1 MNYPLL
7 SEYCS
12 AVKQAADNFDQL
24 QHLRPV
30 LDAQGSLIMSSGNFA
45 VVFKMHDDQAGKDVA
60 VKCFL
65 KEQEGRAESYRLIS
79 QELSFTSSNFLTPI
93 RYLEKELFVASNSTD
108 EEEFPVVLM
117 DWIEGETLDRYVVSH
132 LNDTHALQ
140 MLSFQF
146 SRLAS
151 WLMSQPFAH
160 GDLKPDNILV
170 RTDGSL
176 ALVDYDGMF
185 VPAMEGQQAR
195 ELGSPD
201 FRHPLRTAGLFNDH
215 IDDFALTVILL
226 SLKVLS
232 IRPSLWNDYA
242 AADRL
247 LFSAADY
254 RDLGSCALLKV
265 LPELFTDAE
274 LTRIYGLFLLAHAN
288 GELSAVSFRLMNLV
302 FPEKCQKEE
311 PSPLKRQVE
320 APLEISTKVTDQDRA
335 EGVLDEW
342 GVLYSKDGLRLLKGN
357 KSLTVYTVREGTR
370 VICDEAFYYCTSLK
384 TLNLP
389 AGLTSIGDAAFRLCT
404 SLAALTLPV
413 GLTSIGISAFSWCS
427 SLETLNLPD
436 GLTSIGNNAFS
447 ECRSLETL
455 NLPAG
460 LTSIGANP
468 FRGCDKLKLSNH
480 SSHFKI
486 QDDLLLSSDGSQLI
500 SYMGKGSSVTIPD
513 CVRSIGD
520 SAFSECNSLAALNLP
535 DGLTSIGNN
544 AFSECKSLETLNLP
558 DGLTSIGNRAFSKC
572 KSLETLN
579 LPDGLTSIGN
589 NAFSECKSL
598 ETLNLPDGVKSIGA
612 NPFRGCDE
620 LKLSNHSSHFKIQNN
635 LLLSSDGSQL
645 ISYMGKGSYVTIPDC
660 VRSIGDSAF
669 SECKS
674 LAALNLPAGLTSI
687 GNSAFSW
694 CNSLETLNLPD
705 GVKSIGDYAFFGCE
719 SLETLNL
726 PAGLSSIGDYAFFGC
741 RSLETLN
748 LPDGVKSIGDSAFS
762 FCYSLAAL
770 YIPQGTKSHFKQLLP
785 SHYHSKLR
793 TQ

>member
-288 GELSAVSFRLMNLV
+288 GELSAVSFRLMNLA
-302 FPEKCQKEE
+302 FPEKCQKEK
-311 PSPLKRQVE
+311 PSPLKKQVE
-320 APLEISTKVTDQDRA
+320 APLEISTKVTDQDRD

-572 KSLETLN
+572 KSLETMNLPDRVKSIGISAFSYCKSLKTLN
-579 LPDGLTSIGN
+579 LPAGVTSIGYS
-589 NAFSECKSL
+589 AFLACASL
-598 ETLNLPDGVKSIGA
+598 ETLNLPDGVKSIG
-612 NPFRGCDE
+612 
-620 LKLSNHSSHFKIQNN
+620 
-635 LLLSSDGSQL
+635 
-645 ISYMGKGSYVTIPDC
+645 
-660 VRSIGDSAF
+660 
-669 SECKS
+669 
-674 LAALNLPAGLTSI
+674 
-687 GNSAFSW
+687 NSAFSR
-694 CNSLETLNLPD
+694 CNSLETL
-705 GVKSIGDYAFFGCE
+705 
-719 SLETLNL
+719 
-726 PAGLSSIGDYAFFGC
+726 
-741 RSLETLN
+741 
-748 LPDGVKSIGDSAFS
+748 
-762 FCYSLAAL
+762 
-770 YIPQGTKSHFKQLLP
+770 YIPQGTESHFKQLLP
-785 SHYHSKLR
+785 SDYHSILR

>member
-79 QELSFTSSNFLTPI
+79 QELSFTSSNFLTSI

-357 KSLTVYTVREGTR
+357 ESLTVYTVREGTR

-520 SAFSECNSLAALNLP
+520 SAFSEC
-535 DGLTSIGNN
+535 
-544 AFSECKSLETLNLP
+544 
-558 DGLTSIGNRAFSKC
+558 
-572 KSLETLN
+572 
-579 LPDGLTSIGN
+579 
-589 NAFSECKSL
+589 
-598 ETLNLPDGVKSIGA
+598 
-612 NPFRGCDE
+612 
-620 LKLSNHSSHFKIQNN
+620 
-635 LLLSSDGSQL
+635 
-645 ISYMGKGSYVTIPDC
+645 
-660 VRSIGDSAF
+660 
-669 SECKS
+669 KS

>member
-288 GELSAVSFRLMNLV
+288 GELSAVSFRLMNLA

-311 PSPLKRQVE
+311 PSPLKKQVE

-342 GVLYSKDGLRLLKGN
+342 GVLYSKDGLRLLEGN

-370 VICDEAFYYCTSLK
+370 IICDEAFYYCK
-384 TLNLP
+384 
-389 AGLTSIGDAAFRLCT
+389 
-404 SLAALTLPV
+404 
-413 GLTSIGISAFSWCS
+413 
-427 SLETLNLPD
+427 SLETLNLPV
-436 GLTSIGNNAFS
+436 
-447 ECRSLETL
+447 
-455 NLPAG
+455 G

-468 FRGCDKLKLSNH
+468 FS
-480 SSHFKI
+480 
-486 QDDLLLSSDGSQLI
+486 
-500 SYMGKGSSVTIPD
+500 
-513 CVRSIGD
+513 
-520 SAFSECNSLAALNLP
+520 
-535 DGLTSIGNN
+535 
-544 AFSECKSLETLNLP
+544 
-558 DGLTSIGNRAFSKC
+558 
-572 KSLETLN
+572 
-579 LPDGLTSIGN
+579 
-589 NAFSECKSL
+589 
-598 ETLNLPDGVKSIGA
+598 
-612 NPFRGCDE
+612 GCDE

-645 ISYMGKGSYVTIPDC
+645 ISYMGKGSSVTIPDC
-660 VRSIGDSAF
+660 VISIGDSAF
-669 SECKS
+669 WGCKS
-674 LAALNLPAGLTSI
+674 LETLNLPARLTSI
-687 GNSAFSW
+687 ENRAFGF
-694 CNSLETLNLPD
+694 CTSLKTLNLPD
-705 GVKSIGDYAFFGCE
+705 GVKSIGDYAFFRCE
-719 SLETLNL
+719 SLKTPNLPAGLTSIGGSAFSLCTSLKILNL
-726 PAGLSSIGDYAFFGC
+726 PAGLTSIGCSAFRFC
-741 RSLETLN
+741 TSLET
-748 LPDGVKSIGDSAFS
+748 
-762 FCYSLAAL
+762 L
-770 YIPQGTKSHFKQLLP
+770 YIPQGTESHFKQLLP
-785 SHYHSKLR
+785 SDYHSMLR

>member
-288 GELSAVSFRLMNLV
+288 GELSAVSFRLMNLA

-311 PSPLKRQVE
+311 PSPLKKQVE

-335 EGVLDEW
+335 EGGLDEW

-370 VICDEAFYYCTSLK
+370 VICDNAFFYSSLKTLNLPDGVKSIGNSAFSECTSLE

-389 AGLTSIGDAAFRLCT
+389 AGLTSIGNSAFSRCK
-404 SLAALTLPV
+404 SLAAM
-413 GLTSIGISAFSWCS
+413 
-427 SLETLNLPD
+427 NLPD
-436 GLTSIGNNAFS
+436 GVTSIGDSAFFS
-447 ECRSLETL
+447 CESLAAL

-468 FRGCDKLKLSNH
+468 FRCCDKLKLSNH

-486 QDDLLLSSDGSQLI
+486 QNNLLLSSDGSQLI

-520 SAFSECNSLAALNLP
+520 SAFYEC
-535 DGLTSIGNN
+535 T
-544 AFSECKSLETLNLP
+544 SLETLNLP
-558 DGLTSIGNRAFSKC
+558 AGLTSIGDSAFWEC
-572 KSLETLN
+572 ESLKTLN
-579 LPDGLTSIGN
+579 LPAELTSIG
-589 NAFSECKSL
+589 
-598 ETLNLPDGVKSIGA
+598 V
-612 NPFRGCDE
+612 NPFSGCDE

-635 LLLSSDGSQL
+635 LLLSSDGSLL
-645 ISYMGKGSYVTIPDC
+645 ISYMGKGSSVTIPDC
-660 VRSIGDSAF
+660 VRSIGRSAF

-674 LAALNLPAGLTSI
+674 LETLNLPAGLTSIGDSAFSYCKSLAALNLPDGVKSIGNNAFESCASLKTLNLPAGLTSI
-687 GNSAFSW
+687 GNSAFYE
-694 CNSLETLNLPD
+694 CNSLETL
-705 GVKSIGDYAFFGCE
+705 
-719 SLETLNL
+719 
-726 PAGLSSIGDYAFFGC
+726 
-741 RSLETLN
+741 
-748 LPDGVKSIGDSAFS
+748 
-762 FCYSLAAL
+762 
-770 YIPQGTKSHFKQLLP
+770 YIPQGTESHFKQLLP

>member
-288 GELSAVSFRLMNLV
+288 GELSAVSFRLMNLA

-311 PSPLKRQVE
+311 PSPLKKQVE

-342 GVLYSKDGLRLLKGN
+342 GVLYSKDGLRLLEGN

-370 VICDEAFYYCTSLK
+370 IICDEAFYYCKSLK

-389 AGLTSIGDAAFRLCT
+389 TGLTSIGD
-404 SLAALTLPV
+404 
-413 GLTSIGISAFSWCS
+413 SAFWFCT
-427 SLETLNLPD
+427 SLETLNLPV
-436 GLTSIGNNAFS
+436 
-447 ECRSLETL
+447 
-455 NLPAG
+455 G

-468 FRGCDKLKLSNH
+468 FSGCDKLKLSNH

-513 CVRSIGD
+513 CVISIGD
-520 SAFSECNSLAALNLP
+520 SAFW
-535 DGLTSIGNN
+535 G
-544 AFSECKSLETLNLP
+544 CKSLETLNLP
-558 DGLTSIGNRAFSKC
+558 ARLTSIENRAFGFC
-572 KSLETLN
+572 TSL
-579 LPDGLTSIGN
+579 
-589 NAFSECKSL
+589 K
-598 ETLNLPDGVKSIGA
+598 
-612 NPFRGCDE
+612 
-620 LKLSNHSSHFKIQNN
+620 
-635 LLLSSDGSQL
+635 
-645 ISYMGKGSYVTIPDC
+645 
-660 VRSIGDSAF
+660 
-669 SECKS
+669 
-674 LAALNLPAGLTSI
+674 
-687 GNSAFSW
+687 
-694 CNSLETLNLPD
+694 TLNLPD
-705 GVKSIGDYAFFGCE
+705 GVKSIGDYAFFRCE
-719 SLETLNL
+719 SLKTPNLPAGLTSIGGSAFSLCTSLKILNL
-726 PAGLSSIGDYAFFGC
+726 PAGLTSIGCSAFRFC
-741 RSLETLN
+741 TSLET
-748 LPDGVKSIGDSAFS
+748 
-762 FCYSLAAL
+762 L
-770 YIPQGTKSHFKQLLP
+770 YIPQGTEFHFKQLLP
-785 SHYHSKLR
+785 SHHHSKLR

>member
-288 GELSAVSFRLMNLV
+288 GELSAVSFRLMNLA

-311 PSPLKRQVE
+311 PSPLKKQVE

-357 KSLTVYTVREGTR
+357 KSLTMYTVREGTR
-370 VICDEAFYYCTSLK
+370 VICDKAFYYCTSLK

-389 AGLTSIGDAAFRLCT
+389 AGLTSIGD
-404 SLAALTLPV
+404 
-413 GLTSIGISAFSWCS
+413 SAFW
-427 SLETLNLPD
+427 L
-436 GLTSIGNNAFS
+436 
-447 ECRSLETL
+447 CRSLETL

-460 LTSIGANP
+460 LTSIGDYALAYTSLATLTLPAGLTSTGANP
-468 FRGCDKLKLSNH
+468 FIGFNKPKLSNH

-486 QDDLLLSSDGSQLI
+486 QDDLLLSSDGSLLI

-520 SAFSECNSLAALNLP
+520 SAFYECTSLETMNLPAGLISIGNRAFYYCTSLAALNLP
-535 DGLTSIGNN
+535 DGVKSIGNS
-544 AFSECKSLETLNLP
+544 AFSWCTSLETLNLP
-558 DGLTSIGNRAFSKC
+558 AGLTSIGDSAFLKCNFLKTLNLPAGLKSIGNRAFSRC
-572 KSLETLN
+572 NSL
-579 LPDGLTSIGN
+579 
-589 NAFSECKSL
+589 K
-598 ETLNLPDGVKSIGA
+598 TLNLPDGVKSIG
-612 NPFRGCDE
+612 
-620 LKLSNHSSHFKIQNN
+620 
-635 LLLSSDGSQL
+635 
-645 ISYMGKGSYVTIPDC
+645 
-660 VRSIGDSAF
+660 
-669 SECKS
+669 
-674 LAALNLPAGLTSI
+674 
-687 GNSAFSW
+687 NSAF
-694 CNSLETLNLPD
+694 
-705 GVKSIGDYAFFGCE
+705 YGC
-719 SLETLNL
+719 T
-726 PAGLSSIGDYAFFGC
+726 
-741 RSLETLN
+741 
-748 LPDGVKSIGDSAFS
+748 
-762 FCYSLAAL
+762 SLAAL
-770 YIPQGTKSHFKQLLP
+770 YILHGTESHFKQLLP
-785 SHYHSKLR
+785 SDYHSMLR

>member
-79 QELSFTSSNFLTPI
+79 QELSFTSSNFLTSI

-357 KSLTVYTVREGTR
+357 KSLTVYTVREGTH
-370 VICDEAFYYCTSLK
+370 VICDKAFS
-384 TLNLP
+384 
-389 AGLTSIGDAAFRLCT
+389 LCT
-404 SLAALTLPV
+404 
-413 GLTSIGISAFSWCS
+413 

-436 GLTSIGNNAFS
+436 GVKSIGDYAFS
-447 ECRSLETL
+447 RCRSLETL

-468 FRGCDKLKLSNH
+468 FSGFNKPKLSNH

-486 QDDLLLSSDGSQLI
+486 QDDLLLSSDGSLLI

-520 SAFSECNSLAALNLP
+520 YAFSRC
-535 DGLTSIGNN
+535 
-544 AFSECKSLETLNLP
+544 
-558 DGLTSIGNRAFSKC
+558 R
-572 KSLETLN
+572 
-579 LPDGLTSIGN
+579 
-589 NAFSECKSL
+589 
-598 ETLNLPDGVKSIGA
+598 
-612 NPFRGCDE
+612 
-620 LKLSNHSSHFKIQNN
+620 
-635 LLLSSDGSQL
+635 
-645 ISYMGKGSYVTIPDC
+645 
-660 VRSIGDSAF
+660 
-669 SECKS
+669 
-674 LAALNLPAGLTSI
+674 
-687 GNSAFSW
+687 
-694 CNSLETLNLPD
+694 SLETLNLPD

>member
-436 GLTSIGNNAFS
+436 GVKSIGDSAFYYCTSLAALNLPDGLTSIGNNAFSYCKSLKTLNLPAGVTSIGDSAFYYCTSLAALNLPDGLTSIGNNAFS

-572 KSLETLN
+572 KSLETMNLPDRVKSIGISAFSYCKSLKTLN
-579 LPDGLTSIGN
+579 LPAGVTSIGYSAFLACASLETLNLPAGVTSIGN
-589 NAFSECKSL
+589 SAFLACASL
-598 ETLNLPDGVKSIGA
+598 ETLNLPDGVKSIG
-612 NPFRGCDE
+612 N
-620 LKLSNHSSHFKIQNN
+620 
-635 LLLSSDGSQL
+635 
-645 ISYMGKGSYVTIPDC
+645 
-660 VRSIGDSAF
+660 SAF
-669 SECKS
+669 SRCNS
-674 LAALNLPAGLTSI
+674 LKTLNLPAGVTSI
-687 GNSAFSW
+687 GNSAFSR
-694 CNSLETLNLPD
+694 CNSLETL
-705 GVKSIGDYAFFGCE
+705 
-719 SLETLNL
+719 
-726 PAGLSSIGDYAFFGC
+726 
-741 RSLETLN
+741 
-748 LPDGVKSIGDSAFS
+748 
-762 FCYSLAAL
+762 
-770 YIPQGTKSHFKQLLP
+770 YIPQGTESHFKQLLP
-785 SHYHSKLR
+785 SDYHSILR

>member
-288 GELSAVSFRLMNLV
+288 GELSAVSFRLMNLA
-302 FPEKCQKEE
+302 FPEKCQKEK

-342 GVLYSKDGLRLLKGN
+342 GVLYSKDGLRLLEGN
-357 KSLTVYTVREGTR
+357 KNLTVYTVREGTR
-370 VICDEAFYYCTSLK
+370 IICDKAFYYCTSLK

-389 AGLTSIGDAAFRLCT
+389 AGLTSIGNYAFWSCT
-404 SLAALTLPV
+404 
-413 GLTSIGISAFSWCS
+413 

-436 GLTSIGNNAFS
+436 GLTSIGDAAFWLCTSLETLNLPDGLTSIGDSAFS
-447 ECRSLETL
+447 WCRSLKTL

-468 FRGCDKLKLSNH
+468 FSGFNKSKLSNH

-486 QDDLLLSSDGSQLI
+486 KDDLLLSSDGSQLI

-520 SAFSECNSLAALNLP
+520 YAFSYCKSLAALNLP
-535 DGLTSIGNN
+535 
-544 AFSECKSLETLNLP
+544 AR
-558 DGLTSIGNRAFSKC
+558 LTSIGNRAFGFC
-572 KSLETLN
+572 TSLETLN
-579 LPDGLTSIGN
+579 LPVGLT
-589 NAFSECKSL
+589 
-598 ETLNLPDGVKSIGA
+598 SIGA
-612 NPFRGCDE
+612 NPFSGCDE

-645 ISYMGKGSYVTIPDC
+645 ISYMGKGSSVTIPDC
-660 VRSIGDSAF
+660 VRSIGDFAFWGCKSLETLNLPAGLTTIGDSAF
-669 SECKS
+669 SSCTS
-674 LAALNLPAGLTSI
+674 LETLNLPAGLTSI
-687 GNSAFSW
+687 GNSAF
-694 CNSLETLNLPD
+694 
-705 GVKSIGDYAFFGCE
+705 YGCT

-726 PAGLSSIGDYAFFGC
+726 PAGLTSIGNYAFYGC
-741 RSLETLN
+741 T
-748 LPDGVKSIGDSAFS
+748 
-762 FCYSLAAL
+762 SLAAL
-770 YIPQGTKSHFKQLLP
+770 YILHGTESHFKQLLP
-785 SHYHSKLR
+785 SDYHSMLR

>member
-117 DWIEGETLDRYVVSH
+117 DWIEGETLDRYIVSH

-288 GELSAVSFRLMNLV
+288 GELSAVSFRLMNLA
-302 FPEKCQKEE
+302 FPEKCQKEK
-311 PSPLKRQVE
+311 PSPLKKQVE
-320 APLEISTKVTDQDRA
+320 APLEISTKVTDQDRD

-357 KSLTVYTVREGTR
+357 ESLTVYTVREGTR
-370 VICDEAFYYCTSLK
+370 VICDRAFFYCNSLKTLNLPDGVKSIGNNAFWSCTSLK

-389 AGLTSIGDAAFRLCT
+389 AGLTSIGDYAFWLCT
-404 SLAALTLPV
+404 SLK
-413 GLTSIGISAFSWCS
+413 
-427 SLETLNLPD
+427 TLNLPE
-436 GLTSIGNNAFS
+436 GVKSIGNNAFYR
-447 ECRSLETL
+447 CTSLETL

-460 LTSIGANP
+460 LTSIGN
-468 FRGCDKLKLSNH
+468 
-480 SSHFKI
+480 
-486 QDDLLLSSDGSQLI
+486 
-500 SYMGKGSSVTIPD
+500 Y
-513 CVRSIGD
+513 
-520 SAFSECNSLAALNLP
+520 AFSYCN
-535 DGLTSIGNN
+535 
-544 AFSECKSLETLNLP
+544 SLETLNLP
-558 DGLTSIGNRAFSKC
+558 AELTSIGNYAFWLC
-572 KSLETLN
+572 PSL
-579 LPDGLTSIGN
+579 
-589 NAFSECKSL
+589 K
-598 ETLNLPDGVKSIGA
+598 TLNLPDGVKSIG
-612 NPFRGCDE
+612 
-620 LKLSNHSSHFKIQNN
+620 NN
-635 LLLSSDGSQL
+635 
-645 ISYMGKGSYVTIPDC
+645 
-660 VRSIGDSAF
+660 AF
-669 SECKS
+669 YGCKS
-674 LAALNLPAGLTSI
+674 LETLTLPAGLTSIGNYAFSYCKSLETLNLPAGLTSI
-687 GNSAFSW
+687 ENSVFYG
-694 CNSLETLNLPD
+694 CPSLKTLNLPD
-705 GVKSIGDYAFFGCE
+705 GVKSIGNCAFSRCK

-726 PAGLSSIGDYAFFGC
+726 PAGLTSIGINAFYGC
-741 RSLETLN
+741 TSLKT
-748 LPDGVKSIGDSAFS
+748 
-762 FCYSLAAL
+762 L
-770 YIPQGTKSHFKQLLP
+770 YIPQGTESHFKQLLP
-785 SHYHSKLR
+785 YYYHSMLR

>member
-226 SLKVLS
+226 SLKELS

-288 GELSAVSFRLMNLV
+288 GELSAVSFRLMNLA

-311 PSPLKRQVE
+311 PSPLKKQVE

-357 KSLTVYTVREGTR
+357 KSLTMYTVREGTR
-370 VICDEAFYYCTSLK
+370 VICDKAFYYCTSLK

-389 AGLTSIGDAAFRLCT
+389 AGLTSIGDYALAYT
-404 SLAALTLPV
+404 SLATLT
-413 GLTSIGISAFSWCS
+413 
-427 SLETLNLPD
+427 
-436 GLTSIGNNAFS
+436 
-447 ECRSLETL
+447 
-455 NLPAG
+455 LPAG
-460 LTSIGANP
+460 LTSTGANP
-468 FRGCDKLKLSNH
+468 FIGFNKPKLSNH

-486 QDDLLLSSDGSQLI
+486 QDDLLLSSDGSLLI

-520 SAFSECNSLAALNLP
+520 SAFYECTSLETMNLPAGLISIGNRAFYYCTSLAALNLP
-535 DGLTSIGNN
+535 DGVKSIGNS
-544 AFSECKSLETLNLP
+544 AFSWCTSLETLNLP
-558 DGLTSIGNRAFSKC
+558 AGLTSIGDSAFLKCNFLKTLNLPAGLKSIGNRAFSRC
-572 KSLETLN
+572 NSL
-579 LPDGLTSIGN
+579 
-589 NAFSECKSL
+589 K
-598 ETLNLPDGVKSIGA
+598 TLNLPDGVKSIG
-612 NPFRGCDE
+612 
-620 LKLSNHSSHFKIQNN
+620 
-635 LLLSSDGSQL
+635 
-645 ISYMGKGSYVTIPDC
+645 
-660 VRSIGDSAF
+660 
-669 SECKS
+669 
-674 LAALNLPAGLTSI
+674 
-687 GNSAFSW
+687 NSAF
-694 CNSLETLNLPD
+694 
-705 GVKSIGDYAFFGCE
+705 YGC
-719 SLETLNL
+719 T
-726 PAGLSSIGDYAFFGC
+726 
-741 RSLETLN
+741 
-748 LPDGVKSIGDSAFS
+748 
-762 FCYSLAAL
+762 SLAAL
-770 YIPQGTKSHFKQLLP
+770 YILHGTESHFKQLLP
-785 SHYHSKLR
+785 SDYHSMLR

>member
-288 GELSAVSFRLMNLV
+288 GELSAVSFRLMNLA
-302 FPEKCQKEE
+302 FPEKCQKEK

-342 GVLYSKDGLRLLKGN
+342 GVLYSKDGLRLLEGN

-370 VICDEAFYYCTSLK
+370 VICDRAFFYCNSLKTLNLPDGVKSIGNNAFWSCTSLK

-389 AGLTSIGDAAFRLCT
+389 AGLTSIGDYAFWLCT
-404 SLAALTLPV
+404 SLK
-413 GLTSIGISAFSWCS
+413 
-427 SLETLNLPD
+427 TLNLPE
-436 GLTSIGNNAFS
+436 GVKSIGNNAFYR
-447 ECRSLETL
+447 CTSLETL

-460 LTSIGANP
+460 LTSIGN
-468 FRGCDKLKLSNH
+468 
-480 SSHFKI
+480 
-486 QDDLLLSSDGSQLI
+486 
-500 SYMGKGSSVTIPD
+500 Y
-513 CVRSIGD
+513 
-520 SAFSECNSLAALNLP
+520 AFSSCTSLKTLTLP
-535 DGLTSIGNN
+535 DGLTSIGDS
-544 AFSECKSLETLNLP
+544 AFWECESLETLTLPAGLTSIGNDAFCECKSLETLTLP
-558 DGLTSIGNRAFSKC
+558 AGLT
-572 KSLETLN
+572 
-579 LPDGLTSIGN
+579 
-589 NAFSECKSL
+589 
-598 ETLNLPDGVKSIGA
+598 
-612 NPFRGCDE
+612 
-620 LKLSNHSSHFKIQNN
+620 
-635 LLLSSDGSQL
+635 
-645 ISYMGKGSYVTIPDC
+645 
-660 VRSIGDSAF
+660 SIGDSAF
-669 SECKS
+669 SWCNS
-674 LAALNLPAGLTSI
+674 LETLNLPAGLTSI
-687 GNSAFSW
+687 GNSAFRS
-694 CNSLETLNLPD
+694 CNSLKTLNLPD
-705 GVKSIGDYAFFGCE
+705 GVKSIGNQAFYYCE

-726 PAGLSSIGDYAFFGC
+726 PAGLTSIGDFVFYGC
-741 RSLETLN
+741 ASLETLT
-748 LPDGVKSIGDSAFS
+748 LPAGLTSIGNYAFS
-762 FCYSLAAL
+762 FCKSLETL
-770 YIPQGTKSHFKQLLP
+770 YIPQGTESHFKQLLP

>member
-79 QELSFTSSNFLTPI
+79 QELSFTSSNFLTSI

-572 KSLETLN
+572 KSLETMN
-579 LPDGLTSIGN
+579 LPDR
-589 NAFSECKSL
+589 
-598 ETLNLPDGVKSIGA
+598 VKSIG
-612 NPFRGCDE
+612 
-620 LKLSNHSSHFKIQNN
+620 I
-635 LLLSSDGSQL
+635 
-645 ISYMGKGSYVTIPDC
+645 
-660 VRSIGDSAF
+660 SAF
-669 SECKS
+669 SYCKS
-674 LAALNLPAGLTSI
+674 LKTLNLPAGVTSI
-687 GNSAFSW
+687 GYSAFLA
-694 CNSLETLNLPD
+694 C
-705 GVKSIGDYAFFGCE
+705 A

>member
-370 VICDEAFYYCTSLK
+370 VICDNAFSLCTSLKTLNLPDGVKSIGNNAFWSCTSLK

-427 SLETLNLPD
+427 
-436 GLTSIGNNAFS
+436 
-447 ECRSLETL
+447 
-455 NLPAG
+455 
-460 LTSIGANP
+460 
-468 FRGCDKLKLSNH
+468 
-480 SSHFKI
+480 
-486 QDDLLLSSDGSQLI
+486 
-500 SYMGKGSSVTIPD
+500 
-513 CVRSIGD
+513 
-520 SAFSECNSLAALNLP
+520 
-535 DGLTSIGNN
+535 
-544 AFSECKSLETLNLP
+544 
-558 DGLTSIGNRAFSKC
+558 
-572 KSLETLN
+572 SLETLN

-645 ISYMGKGSYVTIPDC
+645 ISYMGKGSSVTIPDC

>member
-226 SLKVLS
+226 SLKELS

-288 GELSAVSFRLMNLV
+288 GELSAVSFRLMNLA

-311 PSPLKRQVE
+311 PSPLKKQVE

-357 KSLTVYTVREGTR
+357 KSLTMYTVREGTR
-370 VICDEAFYYCTSLK
+370 VICDKAFYYCTSLK

-389 AGLTSIGDAAFRLCT
+389 AGLTSIGD
-404 SLAALTLPV
+404 
-413 GLTSIGISAFSWCS
+413 SAFW
-427 SLETLNLPD
+427 L
-436 GLTSIGNNAFS
+436 
-447 ECRSLETL
+447 CRSLETL
-455 NLPAG
+455 NLPVG

-468 FRGCDKLKLSNH
+468 FS
-480 SSHFKI
+480 
-486 QDDLLLSSDGSQLI
+486 
-500 SYMGKGSSVTIPD
+500 
-513 CVRSIGD
+513 
-520 SAFSECNSLAALNLP
+520 
-535 DGLTSIGNN
+535 
-544 AFSECKSLETLNLP
+544 
-558 DGLTSIGNRAFSKC
+558 
-572 KSLETLN
+572 
-579 LPDGLTSIGN
+579 
-589 NAFSECKSL
+589 
-598 ETLNLPDGVKSIGA
+598 
-612 NPFRGCDE
+612 GCDE

-645 ISYMGKGSYVTIPDC
+645 ISYMGKGSSVTIPDC

-669 SECKS
+669 SWCTS
-674 LAALNLPAGLTSI
+674 LETLNLPAGLTSI
-687 GNSAFSW
+687 GDSAFLKCNFLKTLNLPAGLKSIGNRAFSR
-694 CNSLETLNLPD
+694 CNSLKTLNLPD
-705 GVKSIGDYAFFGCE
+705 GVKSIG
-719 SLETLNL
+719 N
-726 PAGLSSIGDYAFFGC
+726 
-741 RSLETLN
+741 
-748 LPDGVKSIGDSAFS
+748 SAFYG
-762 FCYSLAAL
+762 CTSLAAL
-770 YIPQGTKSHFKQLLP
+770 YILHGTESHFKQLLP
-785 SHYHSKLR
+785 SDYHSMLR

>member
-447 ECRSLETL
+447 EC
-455 NLPAG
+455 
-460 LTSIGANP
+460 
-468 FRGCDKLKLSNH
+468 
-480 SSHFKI
+480 
-486 QDDLLLSSDGSQLI
+486 
-500 SYMGKGSSVTIPD
+500 
-513 CVRSIGD
+513 
-520 SAFSECNSLAALNLP
+520 
-535 DGLTSIGNN
+535 
-544 AFSECKSLETLNLP
+544 
-558 DGLTSIGNRAFSKC
+558 
-572 KSLETLN
+572 
-579 LPDGLTSIGN
+579 
-589 NAFSECKSL
+589 KSL

>member
-288 GELSAVSFRLMNLV
+288 GELSAVSFRLMNLA

-311 PSPLKRQVE
+311 PSPLKKQVE

-357 KSLTVYTVREGTR
+357 KSLTMYTVREGTR
-370 VICDEAFYYCTSLK
+370 VICDKAFYYCTSLK

-389 AGLTSIGDAAFRLCT
+389 AGLTSIGDYALAYT
-404 SLAALTLPV
+404 SLATLT
-413 GLTSIGISAFSWCS
+413 
-427 SLETLNLPD
+427 
-436 GLTSIGNNAFS
+436 
-447 ECRSLETL
+447 
-455 NLPAG
+455 LPAG
-460 LTSIGANP
+460 LTSTGANP
-468 FRGCDKLKLSNH
+468 FIGFNKPKLSNH

-486 QDDLLLSSDGSQLI
+486 QDDLLLSSDGSLLI

-520 SAFSECNSLAALNLP
+520 SAFYECTSLETMNLPAGLISIGNRAFYYCTSLAALNLP
-535 DGLTSIGNN
+535 DGVKSIGNS
-544 AFSECKSLETLNLP
+544 AFSWCTSLETLNLP
-558 DGLTSIGNRAFSKC
+558 AGLTSIGDSAFLKCNFLKTLNLPAGLKSIGNRAFSRC
-572 KSLETLN
+572 NSL
-579 LPDGLTSIGN
+579 
-589 NAFSECKSL
+589 K
-598 ETLNLPDGVKSIGA
+598 TLNLPDGVKSIG
-612 NPFRGCDE
+612 
-620 LKLSNHSSHFKIQNN
+620 
-635 LLLSSDGSQL
+635 
-645 ISYMGKGSYVTIPDC
+645 
-660 VRSIGDSAF
+660 
-669 SECKS
+669 
-674 LAALNLPAGLTSI
+674 
-687 GNSAFSW
+687 NSAF
-694 CNSLETLNLPD
+694 
-705 GVKSIGDYAFFGCE
+705 YGC
-719 SLETLNL
+719 T
-726 PAGLSSIGDYAFFGC
+726 
-741 RSLETLN
+741 
-748 LPDGVKSIGDSAFS
+748 
-762 FCYSLAAL
+762 SLAAL
-770 YIPQGTKSHFKQLLP
+770 YILHGTESHFKQLLP
-785 SHYHSKLR
+785 SDYHSMLR

>member
-500 SYMGKGSSVTIPD
+500 SYMGKGS
-513 CVRSIGD
+513 
-520 SAFSECNSLAALNLP
+520 
-535 DGLTSIGNN
+535 
-544 AFSECKSLETLNLP
+544 
-558 DGLTSIGNRAFSKC
+558 
-572 KSLETLN
+572 
-579 LPDGLTSIGN
+579 
-589 NAFSECKSL
+589 
-598 ETLNLPDGVKSIGA
+598 
-612 NPFRGCDE
+612 
-620 LKLSNHSSHFKIQNN
+620 
-635 LLLSSDGSQL
+635 
-645 ISYMGKGSYVTIPDC
+645 YVTIPDC

>member
-288 GELSAVSFRLMNLV
+288 GELSAVSFRLMNLA

-357 KSLTVYTVREGTR
+357 ESLTVYTVREGTR
-370 VICDEAFYYCTSLK
+370 VICDEAFYYCTSLE

-389 AGLTSIGDAAFRLCT
+389 AGLTSIGD
-404 SLAALTLPV
+404 
-413 GLTSIGISAFSWCS
+413 SAFYECK
-427 SLETLNLPD
+427 SLK
-436 GLTSIGNNAFS
+436 
-447 ECRSLETL
+447 TL

-468 FRGCDKLKLSNH
+468 FS
-480 SSHFKI
+480 
-486 QDDLLLSSDGSQLI
+486 
-500 SYMGKGSSVTIPD
+500 
-513 CVRSIGD
+513 
-520 SAFSECNSLAALNLP
+520 
-535 DGLTSIGNN
+535 
-544 AFSECKSLETLNLP
+544 
-558 DGLTSIGNRAFSKC
+558 
-572 KSLETLN
+572 
-579 LPDGLTSIGN
+579 
-589 NAFSECKSL
+589 
-598 ETLNLPDGVKSIGA
+598 
-612 NPFRGCDE
+612 GCDE

-645 ISYMGKGSYVTIPDC
+645 ISYMGKGSSVTIPDC

-669 SECKS
+669 YYC
-674 LAALNLPAGLTSI
+674 T
-687 GNSAFSW
+687 F
-694 CNSLETLNLPD
+694 LETLNLPD
-705 GVKSIGDYAFFGCE
+705 GVKSIGGYAFFGCE
-719 SLETLNL
+719 
-726 PAGLSSIGDYAFFGC
+726 
-741 RSLETLN
+741 SLETLN

-762 FCYSLAAL
+762 WCSSLKTLNLPAGLTSVGDSAFSECNSLETLNLPAGLTSIGDSAFYGCKSLKTLNLPDGVKSIGDSAFSECNSLETLNLPDGLKSIGANPFSGCDELKLSNHSSHFKIQNNLLLSSDGSLLISYMGKGSSVTIPDCVRTIGDYAFYECNSLETLNLPAGLTSIGDSAFSWCCSLKTLNLPAGLTSVGDSAFYECNSLETL
-770 YIPQGTKSHFKQLLP
+770 YIPQGTESHFKQLLP
-785 SHYHSKLR
+785 SDYHSMLR

>member
-288 GELSAVSFRLMNLV
+288 GELSAVSFRLMNLA

-311 PSPLKRQVE
+311 PSPLKKQVE
-320 APLEISTKVTDQDRA
+320 APLEISTKVTDQDMA

-357 KSLTVYTVREGTR
+357 ESLTVYTVREGTR
-370 VICDEAFYYCTSLK
+370 VICDRAFDYCKSLKTLNLPDGVKSIGNNAFYWCTSLK

-389 AGLTSIGDAAFRLCT
+389 AGLTSIG
-404 SLAALTLPV
+404 
-413 GLTSIGISAFSWCS
+413 
-427 SLETLNLPD
+427 
-436 GLTSIGNNAFS
+436 
-447 ECRSLETL
+447 
-455 NLPAG
+455 
-460 LTSIGANP
+460 ANP
-468 FRGCDKLKLSNH
+468 FRCCDKLKLSNH

-486 QDDLLLSSDGSQLI
+486 QNNLLLSSDGSQLI

-520 SAFSECNSLAALNLP
+520 SAFYWCTSLKTLNLP
-535 DGLTSIGNN
+535 AGLTSIENSAFSSCTSLTSLTLPARLTSIGNNAFSSCTSLTSLTLPAGLTSIGNN
-544 AFSECKSLETLNLP
+544 AFSFCTSLTSLTLP
-558 DGLTSIGNRAFSKC
+558 AGLTSIGDYAFSYC
-572 KSLETLN
+572 R
-579 LPDGLTSIGN
+579 
-589 NAFSECKSL
+589 F
-598 ETLNLPDGVKSIGA
+598 
-612 NPFRGCDE
+612 
-620 LKLSNHSSHFKIQNN
+620 LK
-635 LLLSSDGSQL
+635 
-645 ISYMGKGSYVTIPDC
+645 T
-660 VRSIGDSAF
+660 
-669 SECKS
+669 
-674 LAALNLPAGLTSI
+674 LNLPAGLTSV
-687 GNSAFSW
+687 GDYAFSE

-705 GVKSIGDYAFFGCE
+705 GVKSIGNNAFYGCK
-719 SLETLNL
+719 SLETINLPAGLTSIGNSAFSYCTSLKTLNL
-726 PAGLSSIGDYAFFGC
+726 PAGLTSIGINAFYGC
-741 RSLETLN
+741 TSLKTLN
-748 LPDGVKSIGDSAFS
+748 LPAGLTSIGINAFYG
-762 FCYSLAAL
+762 CTSLKTL
-770 YIPQGTKSHFKQLLP
+770 YIPQGTESHFKQLLP
-785 SHYHSKLR
+785 SYYHSMLR

>member
-288 GELSAVSFRLMNLV
+288 GELSAVSFRLMNLA
-302 FPEKCQKEE
+302 FPEKCQKEK
-311 PSPLKRQVE
+311 PSPLKKQVE
-320 APLEISTKVTDQDRA
+320 APLEISTKVTDQDRDEGVLDEWGVLYSKDGLRLLKEKPSPLKKQVEA
-335 EGVLDEW
+335 PLEISTKVTDQDRDEGVLDEW

-357 KSLTVYTVREGTR
+357 ESLTVYTVREGTR
-370 VICDEAFYYCTSLK
+370 VICDRAFFYCNSLKTLNLPDGVKSIGNNAFWSCTSLK

-389 AGLTSIGDAAFRLCT
+389 AGLTSIGDYAFWLCT
-404 SLAALTLPV
+404 SLK
-413 GLTSIGISAFSWCS
+413 
-427 SLETLNLPD
+427 TLNLPE
-436 GLTSIGNNAFS
+436 GVKSIGNNAFYR
-447 ECRSLETL
+447 CTSLETL

-460 LTSIGANP
+460 LTSIGN
-468 FRGCDKLKLSNH
+468 
-480 SSHFKI
+480 
-486 QDDLLLSSDGSQLI
+486 
-500 SYMGKGSSVTIPD
+500 Y
-513 CVRSIGD
+513 
-520 SAFSECNSLAALNLP
+520 AFSYCN
-535 DGLTSIGNN
+535 
-544 AFSECKSLETLNLP
+544 SLETLNLP
-558 DGLTSIGNRAFSKC
+558 AELTSIGNYAFWLC
-572 KSLETLN
+572 PSL
-579 LPDGLTSIGN
+579 
-589 NAFSECKSL
+589 K
-598 ETLNLPDGVKSIGA
+598 TLNLPDGVKSIG
-612 NPFRGCDE
+612 
-620 LKLSNHSSHFKIQNN
+620 NN
-635 LLLSSDGSQL
+635 
-645 ISYMGKGSYVTIPDC
+645 
-660 VRSIGDSAF
+660 AF
-669 SECKS
+669 YGCKS
-674 LAALNLPAGLTSI
+674 LETLTLPAGLTSI
-687 GNSAFSW
+687 GKHNS
-694 CNSLETLNLPD
+694 
-705 GVKSIGDYAFFGCE
+705 GD
-719 SLETLNL
+719 
-726 PAGLSSIGDYAFFGC
+726 
-741 RSLETLN
+741 RS
-748 LPDGVKSIGDSAFS
+748 
-762 FCYSLAAL
+762 
-770 YIPQGTKSHFKQLLP
+770 
-785 SHYHSKLR
+785 R
-793 TQ
+793 